1 MKIQKNITLYAQ
13 GEQSSSS
20 ISEKE
25 KGNRK
30 TFFAGEMNQDN
41 LKSRIQQKQEEA
53 RKKALKVVTDTWN
66 GDRAIDSDLEARREN
81 AKNLALE
88 NKEGKERVAELEK
101 ELEELMASQDTEGD
115 SEEFQARK
123 KGLEDSID
131 SYRSAVVENESQIMQ
146 ENAIV
151 RGTSLER
158 LKSDPMVAASL
169 QADAIMDAA
178 SDQIIGMIVEEAKE
192 HIDEEQEKREE
203 QAEKIKEE
211 KEEKEELIQEQK
223 EKREEQEEILEDMP
237 TQDIV
242 SMDQKQDQIKKELQD
257 IVDSM
262 KLVQEDIK
270 GAMVDKQL

>member
-1 MKIQKNITLYAQ
+1 MKVQNNITLYAQ
-13 GEQSSSS
+13 GDQSSS
-20 ISEKE
+20 IPEKN
-25 KGNRK
+25 KGDRK
-30 TFFAGEMNQDN
+30 TIFAGDMNQDN
-41 LKSRIQQKQEEA
+41 LRNRIQQKQEEA
-53 RKKALKVVTDTWN
+53 RKKALKVVSDTWD

-81 AKNLALE
+81 AKNLRLE

-123 KGLEDSID
+123 KGLEDSLD
-131 SYRSAVVENESQIMQ
+131 FYRNAVEENESQIVQ

-158 LKSDPMVAASL
+158 LKSSPMVAASQ

-178 SDQIIGMIVEEAKE
+178 SEQIIGMVVEEAKE
-192 HIDEEQEKREE
+192 HIDEVQEKREE

-211 KEEKEELIQEQK
+211 KEEQEELIQEQK

-237 TQDIV
+237 TSDIL

-270 GAMVDKQL
+270 GAMVDEQL

>member
-13 GEQSSSS
+13 GEQSSS

-53 RKKALKVVTDTWN
+53 RKKALKVVTDIWN

-101 ELEELMASQDTEGD
+101 ELEELMASRDTEGD

-131 SYRSAVVENESQIMQ
+131 SYRGAVVENESQIMQ

-158 LKSDPMVAASL
+158 LKSDPMVDASL

-270 GAMVDKQL
+270 GTMVDKQL